1 MVKKHKLQV
10 LFLIIILGFV
20 IRLSFFIGNSFPLHD
35 GGLFYVMIQD
45 LISNHFKLPIY
56 STFNHANIPFI
67 YPPLGLYIVGL
78 TEKLTG
84 IDRLQL
90 FRLFP
95 LLISTLTIPAF
106 FGLAK
111 EVLKDEWKSLAAT
124 TFYAILPMSFAWLI
138 LGGGVTRSFG
148 ALFGILALTN
158 IFHFITNGKK
168 SSAIFGSV
176 FCGFSVLSHPEWT
189 WFLFYSIGLY
199 IVLLLVQN
207 KQKIIIRSL
216 IIFLGTALIVLP
228 WAVTIFRNHEM
239 SIFLPLLDSG
249 FSRWNDIFRLILL
262 QWSEELFIPIITII
276 SIGGMISMIKK
287 RQWFLVILLPL
298 IFFLQGRAAD
308 QKAVIPLAL
317 LAGDGIYCFI
327 KLIYPR
333 FQPAVHS
340 RKPSVIGVGLVTYL
354 LVYILSSTIIS
365 VSDFVKPLPDQ
376 YINSIDWIN
385 KELPVNSK
393 ILVVSGEDW
402 IQDNYSEWVSAIS
415 GRESISL
422 IQGYEWLPGFSNRI
436 FRYDQILSEYQKGT
450 KYLLKW
456 INDNNMKPDY
466 LILTKEAQD
475 NNTNDKNE
483 MTLYWEDGLNFPGIT
498 KVFMNGNV
506 LILDVR
512 ALIN

>member
-1 MVKKHKLQV
+1 
-10 LFLIIILGFV
+10 
-20 IRLSFFIGNSFPLHD
+20 
-35 GGLFYVMIQD
+35 
-45 LISNHFKLPIY
+45 
-56 STFNHANIPFI
+56 
-67 YPPLGLYIVGL
+67 
-78 TEKLTG
+78 
-84 IDRLQL
+84 
-90 FRLFP
+90 
-95 LLISTLTIPAF
+95 
-106 FGLAK
+106 
-111 EVLKDEWKSLAAT
+111 
-124 TFYAILPMSFAWLI
+124 
-138 LGGGVTRSFG
+138 
-148 ALFGILALTN
+148 
-158 IFHFITNGKK
+158 
-168 SSAIFGSV
+168 
-176 FCGFSVLSHPEWT
+176 
-189 WFLFYSIGLY
+189 
-199 IVLLLVQN
+199 
-207 KQKIIIRSL
+207 
-216 IIFLGTALIVLP
+216 
-228 WAVTIFRNHEM
+228 
-239 SIFLPLLDSG
+239 
-249 FSRWNDIFRLILL
+249 LILL

>member
-1 MVKKHKLQV
+1 
-10 LFLIIILGFV
+10 
-20 IRLSFFIGNSFPLHD
+20 
-35 GGLFYVMIQD
+35 MIQD

-78 TEKLTG
+78 TEKLTD

-158 IFHFITNGKK
+158 IFHFFTNGNKK
-168 SSAIFGSV
+168 SAIFGSV
-176 FCGFSVLSHPEWT
+176 FCGFSVLSHPEWA
-189 WFLFYSIGLY
+189 WFLFYAIGLY
-199 IVLLLVQN
+199 IVLLLVQK
-207 KQKIIIRSL
+207 KQKMVVRSL
-216 IIFLGTALIVLP
+216 IILFGTAIIVLP

-327 KLIYPR
+327 KHIYPR

-340 RKPSVIGVGLVTYL
+340 KKTSVIGVGLVTYL

-385 KELPVNSK
+385 KDLPVNSK
-393 ILVVSGEDW
+393 ILVISGKDW
-402 IQDNYSEWVSAIS
+402 VQDNYSEWVSALT

-422 IQGYEWLPGFSNRI
+422 ILGYEWIPGFSNRI
-436 FRYDQILSEYQKGT
+436 ARYDHINYEYLRGI
-450 KYLLKW
+450 KYLLQW
-456 INDNNMKPDY
+456 INDNSIQPDY
-466 LILTKEAQD
+466 LIVLNEDQV
-475 NNTNDKNE
+475 KNLDGKTDLPLHWKDALSYPGVE
-483 MTLYWEDGLNFPGIT
+483 MIYKSDS
-498 KVFMNGNV
+498 V
-506 LILDVR
+506 LILDIRTV
-512 ALIN
+512 IN